1 MADPLYLGAYA
12 SLKER
17 IEDGTWAEGD
27 RLPTQAELTADLG
40 ISAITLKRAMD
51 MLRDEGYVTARPRR
65 GTVVTPRAAR
75 TRPRAEVPTI
85 GYVTPSMDDVFGT
98 PLLIGLARATQG
110 RANLTFALSDG
121 VRARE
126 EEAIE
131 QHLAHDVGAVIL
143 LPTTS
148 RWIAPAVLDLAARH
162 FPTVIVDRTMAGL
175 PVSTVTSDN
184 VAGGRMA
191 TEHLFQNG
199 HRRIGLVHSASP
211 VSTVDER
218 RAGYIRAH
226 AAEGIR
232 PDPAADLAEVHSMSA
247 EPQADAAQDVIAL
260 RAFVADHPSLTGY
273 VVAEYRAAVLL
284 ARAAAD
290 LGRRVP
296 EDLSIVCFDAPDP
309 SLDPRLNFTHIRQ
322 DQERLGATAVELALN
337 QIAEPGAIDKVVI
350 PVSLIEGR
358 TVTGLPGSGT
368 GT

>member
-1 MADPLYLGAYA
+1 MADPLYLRAYA

-17 IEDGTWAEGD
+17 IEDGLWAEGD

-40 ISAITLKRAMD
+40 ISAITLKRAMG

-65 GTVVTPRAAR
+65 GTVVLPRA
-75 TRPRAEVPTI
+75 TRPRPAVDLPTI

-98 PLLIGLARATQG
+98 PLLVGLAQATQG
-110 RANLTFALSDG
+110 RANLTFSLSAG
-121 VRARE
+121 VRDRE

-131 QHLAHDVGAVIL
+131 QQIAHGVGALIL

-148 RWIAPAVLDLAARH
+148 RWIAPAVLGLAARH
-162 FPTVIVDRTMAGL
+162 FPTVIVDRTLAGL

-191 TEHLFQNG
+191 TEYLFQHG
-199 HRRIGLVHSASP
+199 HRRVGLVHSASP

-218 RAGYIRAH
+218 QAGYIRAH

-232 PDPAADLAEVHSMSA
+232 PDPAADLAEVHSMSP
-247 EPQADAAQDVIAL
+247 EPKADAAQDVIAL
-260 RAFVADHPSLTGY
+260 RAFVASHPGLTGY

-290 LGRRVP
+290 LGRSVP

-309 SLDPRLNFTHIRQ
+309 SADPRIAFTHIRQ
-322 DQERLGATAVELALN
+322 DQERIGATAVDLALT
-337 QIAEPGAIDKVVI
+337 QIAEPGSIDKVVV
-350 PVSLIEGR
+350 PVTLVEG
-358 TVTGLPGSGT
+358 GSVCAPAT
-368 GT
+368 GTAGE